1 MAGKQPKFLVS
12 RAKGARFEPM
22 TGFRDW
28 LSIRDLGLEDA
39 THGEYR
45 AFITRANEMGHA
57 TGAHYHEMEFQI
69 IYVLKGWVKFHCAG
83 EGEMTLEEGDF
94 VYHPPRIVHDLL
106 DYSEDVEL
114 FELYSPARR
123 ETVNV

>member
-57 TGAHYHEMEFQI
+57 TGAHYHEMDFQI

-83 EGEMTLEEGDF
+83 EGEMTWKRATSSIIRRASSTTCSTTPRTWRCSSSI
-94 VYHPPRIVHDLL
+94 PPRA
-106 DYSEDVEL
+106 
-114 FELYSPARR
+114 PRP
-123 ETVNV
+123 

>member
-39 THGEYR
+39 THGGSR
-45 AFITRANEMGHA
+45 ARWRDDSIFVLRRGRATWLWNQQA
-57 TGAHYHEMEFQI
+57 R
-69 IYVLKGWVKFHCAG
+69 CSSS
-83 EGEMTLEEGDF
+83 
-94 VYHPPRIVHDLL
+94 L
-106 DYSEDVEL
+106 D
-114 FELYSPARR
+114 RK
-123 ETVNV
+123 